1 MAADIPEDAN
11 PDLLSELSQG
21 PAGLIRKEIELM
33 LADMA
38 QRGRQAGVGAGFL
51 GGAGVLGV
59 GAFAALTSALIAA
72 LERRPARGAF
82 LMAAIYGAGAG
93 TLTEAGV
100 KRLRQ
105 TLQAPGATGRD
116 AKPPI
121 SGPPETAGR
130 AVKGAKSSAKAVK
143 RKPRAKAAAAR
154 KSPARAAKRKVPAK
168 AARSRAV
175 R

>member
-1 MAADIPEDAN
+1 MAADIREGAN
-11 PDLLSELSQG
+11 PDLVTELPQA
-21 PAGLIRKEIELM
+21 PAGLIRKELELI

-38 QRGRQAGVGAGFL
+38 QRGRQVSVGAGFL
-51 GGAGVLGV
+51 GGAGLLGV

-100 KRLRQ
+100 KRLSQ

-116 AKPPI
+116 AKPAI
-121 SGPPETAGR
+121 SGAPETAGD

-143 RKPRAKAAAAR
+143 RKPPAKAATAR
-154 KSPARAAKRKVPAK
+154 KSPAKAARRKTPAK
-168 AARSRAV
+168 AARST
-175 R
+175 

>member
-1 MAADIPEDAN
+1 MAADIGEDAN
-11 PDLLSELSQG
+11 TDLVSELSQG
-21 PAGLIRKEIELM
+21 PAGLIRKELELM

-38 QRGRQAGVGAGFL
+38 QRGRQVGVGAGFL
-51 GGAGVLGV
+51 GGAGLLGV
-59 GAFAALTSALIAA
+59 GAFATLTSALIAA

-105 TLQAPGATGRD
+105 TLEAPGATGRD
-116 AKPPI
+116 AKPAI
-121 SGPPETAGR
+121 SGAPETAGN

-143 RKPRAKAAAAR
+143 RKSPAKAAAAR
-154 KSPARAAKRKVPAK
+154 KSPAKAAKGETPTK
-168 AARSRAV
+168 AARSA
-175 R
+175 